1 MMKTGWIGLA
11 VLLYA
16 AQSFAG
22 EVAVSDAWSR
32 ASAPGQV
39 SAAVGL
45 RITSQKEARMVA
57 VSSPASASAEMHT
70 MTHENNMM
78 KMRMVES
85 FALPAQKEVV
95 LGAGGD
101 HLMLINLKKPLRE
114 GDRVPLTLTVQ
125 FADKTTEKIEVV
137 AVVQALTAMHEHH
150 HQHHHD

>member
-1 MMKTGWIGLA
+1 MMKSGWIGLA

-32 ASAPGQV
+32 ATAPGQD

-45 RITSQKEARMVA
+45 RITSQKDARIIA
-57 VSSPASASAEMHT
+57 VSSPASAEAQMHT
-70 MTHENNMM
+70 MSHDNGMM

-85 FALPAQKEVV
+85 FSLPAKKEVI

-101 HLMLINLKKPLRE
+101 HLMLINLKKPLKA
-114 GDRVPLTLTVQ
+114 GDSVPLTLTVQ
-125 FADKTTEKIEVV
+125 FFDKQTEKIETRA
-137 AVVQALTAMHEHH
+137 AVRALTAMHEEV
-150 HQHHHD
+150 HHHD

>member
-1 MMKTGWIGLA
+1 MMKPGWIGLA

-45 RITSQKEARMVA
+45 RITSQKEARMIA
-57 VSSPASASAEMHT
+57 VSSPASATAEMHT
-70 MTHENNMM
+70 MKHENGMM

-85 FALPAQKEVV
+85 FTLPAKTEVI

-101 HLMLINLKKPLRE
+101 HLMLINLKKPLKA
-114 GDRVPLTLTVQ
+114 GDSVPLTLTVQ
-125 FADKTTEKIEVV
+125 FADKSTEKVEIR
-137 AVVQALTAMHEHH
+137 AVVKPLTAMHEDHN
-150 HQHHHD
+150 HHHD

>member
-1 MMKTGWIGLA
+1 MMKPGWIGLA

-22 EVAVSDAWSR
+22 EVVVSDAWSR
-32 ASAPGQV
+32 ASAPGQD

-45 RITSQKEARMVA
+45 HVTSQKEARIIA
-57 VSSPASASAEMHT
+57 VSSPAAAEAQMHT
-70 MTHENNMM
+70 MSHDNGMM

-85 FALPAQKEVV
+85 FSLPAKKEVI

-101 HLMLINLKKPLRE
+101 HLMLINLKKPLKA

-125 FADKTTEKIEVV
+125 FADKSTETIEVQ
-137 AVVQALTAMHEHH
+137 AVVRALTSVHEEEHPAR
-150 HQHHHD
+150 HD